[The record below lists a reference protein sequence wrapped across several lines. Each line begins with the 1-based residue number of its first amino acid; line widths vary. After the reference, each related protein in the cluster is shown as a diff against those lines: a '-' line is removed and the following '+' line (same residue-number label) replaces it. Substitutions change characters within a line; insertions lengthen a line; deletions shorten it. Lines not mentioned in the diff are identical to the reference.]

1 MNDSPLLRLTNIS
14 KNFGGVHALSEVNL
28 TARKGEVH
36 AIIGENGAGKSTL
49 MKIIAG
55 ALQSDGGTIEFNG
68 KAVEFIDPR
77 AASQLGVAI
86 VYQEPTFFNE
96 LSVVENIYLGE
107 ELKTPGGSL
116 DWQKM
121 TQGAGEALQRL
132 KLPMDILGK
141 PMAELSLGVKQL
153 VLIARSIHRQAKLL
167 ILDEPT
173 AILSQRETEVL
184 FDTIRELKKND
195 VSVLYISHRIAEI
208 FQIADCISV
217 LRDGRLAANFSMA
230 EATED
235 KLITAMTGRSLSS
248 DIYHP
253 RPFMQKAPILEVQG
267 LGRVG
272 YYQDVSFSLREGEIL
287 GLYGL
292 VGAGR
297 SEVAKAVYGELRCDA
312 GAISFKGAPFAPH
325 SSRDAISKGIMY
337 VPEDRRQQGLF
348 FIRAIRDNLSAG
360 LLRSLSAGFG
370 FISDRQEMEL
380 AQGQANDLSI
390 KASSLMA
397 AVSSLSGGNQQKV
410 VLGRGLTHKP
420 RVLILDEPT
429 HGIDVGTKSE
439 IHKLIM
445 RLADEGIAILLITS
459 DLPEAL
465 ALADNFLIMHEGRM
479 MGHLARAEATEE
491 TILRLALGLQ

>member
-1 MNDSPLLRLTNIS
+1 MNDSPLLCLTNIS
-14 KNFGGVHALSEVNL
+14 KNFGGVQALSGVNL

-68 KAVEFIDPR
+68 KAVEFKDPR

-121 TQGAGEALQRL
+121 TQGASEALQRL

-184 FDTIRELKKND
+184 FDTIRELKQND
-195 VSVLYISHRIAEI
+195 VGVLYISHRIAEI

-217 LRDGRLAANFSMA
+217 LRDGRLVANYALA

-235 KLITAMTGRSLSS
+235 KLITAMTGRTLTS

-253 RPFMQKAPILEVQG
+253 RSFNQKDPILEVQD

-272 YYQDVSFSLREGEIL
+272 YYKDVSFSLHEGEIL

-297 SEVAKAVYGELRCDA
+297 SEVAKAIYGELRSDA
-312 GAISFKGAPFAPH
+312 GAILFKGAPFAPH
-325 SSRDAISKGIMY
+325 SSRDAIARGIMY

-348 FIRAIRDNLSAG
+348 PIRAIRDNLSAG
-360 LLRSLSAGFG
+360 LLRSLSAAFG
-370 FISDRQEMEL
+370 FISKRLEMEL

-479 MGHLARAEATEE
+479 MGRLARAEATEE